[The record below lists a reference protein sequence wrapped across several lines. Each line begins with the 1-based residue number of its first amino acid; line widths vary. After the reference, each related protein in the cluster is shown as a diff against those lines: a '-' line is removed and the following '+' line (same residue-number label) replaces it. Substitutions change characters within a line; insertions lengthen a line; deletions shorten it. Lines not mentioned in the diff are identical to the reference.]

1 MCHVYSWH
9 WCIAGVNSKNVA
21 YIANAIHDCVTTV
34 KA

>member
-1 MCHVYSWH
+1 MTSLHPLLTH
-9 WCIAGVNSKNVA
+9 PGVNSKNVA